1 MLLGAHISISKGYYN
16 AVKQAL
22 SIDANTLQ
30 FFSRNPRGSAAKA
43 LDMKDISKSSELSI
57 EKKFG
62 PLIAHAPYTINLGS
76 SKKETRDFALMVLR
90 EDIERLPIIGAAYL
104 ILHPGSH
111 LGDGLETGIDRIA
124 GGLKDVVTGDEKV
137 MVLLETMAGAGSEA
151 GYTFE
156 QLYDIMDNTGMP
168 EKFGV
173 CVDTCHMYAAGYD
186 IVNKFDEVIDE
197 FDDILGL
204 EKMKAVHLNDSKFQ
218 LGSRKDRHAN
228 LGEGALGIECIKN
241 VITHPALKE
250 KPFLLETPGGLKNY
264 EREIQLLKNL
274 SLGNV

>member
-1 MLLGAHISISKGYYN
+1 M
-16 AVKQAL
+16 
-22 SIDANTLQ
+22 
-30 FFSRNPRGSAAKA
+30 
-43 LDMKDISKSSELSI
+43 
-57 EKKFG
+57 
-62 PLIAHAPYTINLGS
+62 
-76 SKKETRDFALMVLR
+76 
-90 EDIERLPIIGAAYL
+90 

-156 QLYDIMDNTGMP
+156 QLYDIMDKTGMP

-197 FDDILGL
+197 FDDILGPKN
-204 EKMKAVHLNDSKFQ
+204 EGVHLNDSKFQ

-228 LGEGALGIECIKN
+228 LGEGHSALN
-241 VITHPALKE
+241 V
-250 KPFLLETPGGLKNY
+250 
-264 EREIQLLKNL
+264 
-274 SLGNV
+274 